1 MKHPARGSK
10 SSNLD
15 DQLNH
20 MEAKHKMKEIT
31 NKSLLSAIG
40 GGLTIGSGMVIS
52 PVMGPG
58 GLPPGA
64 GGAEQVPLNGSN
76 FSQLSVKSDQF
87 SGVNTPPSLPRSPV
101 SLSGLSKT

>member
-1 MKHPARGSK
+1 
-10 SSNLD
+10 
-15 DQLNH
+15 
-20 MEAKHKMKEIT
+20 MKEIT

-40 GGLTIGSGMVIS
+40 GGVAIGSGMVIS

-76 FSQLSVKSDQF
+76 FSSLSVKADHF
-87 SGVNTPPSLPRSPV
+87 SGVNTPPSIPHSPI
-101 SLSGLSKT
+101 SLSGQVKS